1 MMSRQRQRRAVIMA
15 ALLIFGAG
23 ALARLGE
30 RAGDVLWDTR
40 YAPLTTPTA
49 TP

>member
-1 MMSRQRQRRAVIMA
+1 MSRQRRAIILAA
-15 ALLIFGAG
+15 ALIFAAG
-23 ALARLGE
+23 ALARIGE

-40 YAPLTTPTA
+40 YAPLTTPTG